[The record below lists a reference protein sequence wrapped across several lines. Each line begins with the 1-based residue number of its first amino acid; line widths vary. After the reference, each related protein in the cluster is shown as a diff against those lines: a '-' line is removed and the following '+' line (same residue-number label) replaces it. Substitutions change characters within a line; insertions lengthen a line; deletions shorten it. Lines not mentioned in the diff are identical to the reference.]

1 MLRECDYS
9 QALLEQVNQAI
20 SDKTPL
26 VIQGSNSK
34 AFLGRP
40 VTGQTLDVRCHRGI
54 VNYDPTELVITARVG
69 TPLVT
74 IEAALESAGQML
86 PCEPPHYGEEATWGG
101 MVACGL
107 AGPRRPWS
115 GSVRDFVLGT
125 RIITGAGKHLRFGG
139 EVMKNVAGY
148 DLSRL
153 MVGSYG
159 CLGVLT
165 EISMKVLPRPRASLS
180 LRREISLQE
189 AMSEIA
195 EWQLQPLPIS
205 GLCYFDNALW
215 IRLEGGEG
223 SVKAARELLGGEEVA
238 GQFWQQLREQQ
249 LPFFSLPGTLW
260 RISLPSDAP
269 MMDLPGEQLIDW
281 GGALRWLKSTAED
294 NQIHRIARNA
304 GGHATRFSAGDGGF
318 APLSAPL
325 FRYHQQLK
333 QQLDPCGVFNPGR
346 MYANFEEQAMQT
358 QLTEEMRQ
366 NARALEADSIL
377 RACVHCGFCTAT
389 CPTYQLLG
397 DELDGPRGRIYLI
410 KQVLEGNEVTLK
422 TQEHLDRCLTCRNC
436 ETTCPSGVR
445 YHNLLDIGRDIVEQ
459 KVKRPLPERIL
470 REGLRQVVPRP
481 AVFRALTQV
490 GLVLRPFLPE
500 QVRAKLPAETV
511 KAKPRPPLRHKRRV
525 LMLEGCAQPTLSP
538 NTNAATARVLD
549 RLGISVMSAN
559 EAGCCGAVD
568 YHLNAQEKGLARARN
583 NIDAWWPA
591 IEAGA
596 EAILQTAS
604 GCGAFVK
611 EYGQMLKNDALY
623 ADKARQVSELAVD
636 LVELLREEPLEKTG
650 NSRR

>member
-1 MLRECDYS
+1 
-9 QALLEQVNQAI
+9 
-20 SDKTPL
+20 
-26 VIQGSNSK
+26 
-34 AFLGRP
+34 
-40 VTGQTLDVRCHRGI
+40 
-54 VNYDPTELVITARVG
+54 
-69 TPLVT
+69 
-74 IEAALESAGQML
+74 
-86 PCEPPHYGEEATWGG
+86 
-101 MVACGL
+101 
-107 AGPRRPWS
+107 
-115 GSVRDFVLGT
+115 
-125 RIITGAGKHLRFGG
+125 
-139 EVMKNVAGY
+139 
-148 DLSRL
+148 
-153 MVGSYG
+153 
-159 CLGVLT
+159 
-165 EISMKVLPRPRASLS
+165 
-180 LRREISLQE
+180 
-189 AMSEIA
+189 
-195 EWQLQPLPIS
+195 
-205 GLCYFDNALW
+205 
-215 IRLEGGEG
+215 
-223 SVKAARELLGGEEVA
+223 
-238 GQFWQQLREQQ
+238 
-249 LPFFSLPGTLW
+249 
-260 RISLPSDAP
+260 
-269 MMDLPGEQLIDW
+269 
-281 GGALRWLKSTAED
+281 
-294 NQIHRIARNA
+294 
-304 GGHATRFSAGDGGF
+304 
-318 APLSAPL
+318 
-325 FRYHQQLK
+325 
-333 QQLDPCGVFNPGR
+333 
-346 MYANFEEQAMQT
+346 MQT
-358 QLTEEMRQ
+358 RLTEEMRQ

-459 KVKRPLPERIL
+459 KVKRPLPERML

-549 RLGISVMSAN
+549 RLGISVMPAN

-636 LVELLREEPLEKTG
+636 LVELLREEPLEKLAIRGDKKLAFHCPCTLQHAQKLNGEVEKVLLRLGFTLTDVPDSHLCCGSAGTYALTHPDLARQLRDNKMNALESGKPEMIVTANIGCQTHLASAGRTSVRHWIEIVEQALKRNNKMKTKVILSQQMASAIIAAGQEEAQKNNWSVSIAVADDGGHLLALSRMDDCAPIAAYISQEKARTAALGRRETKGYEEMVNNGRTAFVTAPLLTSLEGGVPVVVDGQIIGAVGVSGLTG
-650 NSRR
+650 AQDAQVAKAAAAVLAK